1 MALGITPNR
10 PIAPLCDA
18 RTARILGASWL
29 AGVALVGTAALLMT
43 RRADAVPAFAQQTG
57 QPCKACHVGGFGP
70 ELPPF
75 GREFKLGG
83 YPLRAHASIPLAAM
97 AIASV
102 THTRKDQVPAP
113 EHLDKND
120 NLALDQASLCVA
132 GGAGKHLGGFA
143 QVTYDGVAKQWAWNN
158 LDLRAV
164 TATHLFGA
172 ESTLGLSVNNSPTVQ
187 DPWNSL
193 PAWGFP

>member
-70 ELPPF
+70 ELTPF

-83 YPLRAHASIPLAAM
+83 YTLRAHASIPLAAM

-113 EHLDKND
+113 EHLDQND
-120 NLALDQASLCVA
+120 NLALDQASLFVA
-132 GGAGKHLGGFA
+132 GGAGQQLRGFA
-143 QVTYDGVAKQWAWNN
+143 PGTFHRLPQPWA
-158 LDLRAV
+158 
-164 TATHLFGA
+164 
-172 ESTLGLSVNNSPTVQ
+172 
-187 DPWNSL
+187 
-193 PAWGFP
+193 